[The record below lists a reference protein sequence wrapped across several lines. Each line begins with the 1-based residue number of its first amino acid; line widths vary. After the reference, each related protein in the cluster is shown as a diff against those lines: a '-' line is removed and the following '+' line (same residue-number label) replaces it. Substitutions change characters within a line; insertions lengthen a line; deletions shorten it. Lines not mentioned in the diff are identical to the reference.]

1 MAVQEPER
9 PCLGGAYISALC
21 GHLCVLWNKM
31 EYLKVKNW
39 EQYQHY
45 KQRNPPWIKL
55 YHSLLDD
62 YNYSCL
68 PDASKLLY
76 VSILLLA
83 SRTNNKIPNDLEWI
97 QRKAMLTNIPDIE
110 PLFTH
115 GFLTT
120 NGDASNVLASCQQNA
135 DSETETETETETEK
149 APSKRTD

>member
-1 MAVQEPER
+1 
-9 PCLGGAYISALC
+9 
-21 GHLCVLWNKM
+21 M

-83 SRTNNKIPNDLEWI
+83 SRTNNQIPNDLDWI
-97 QRKAMLTNIPDIE
+97 QKKAMLRDTPDLE
-110 PLFTH
+110 PLMER
-115 GFLTT
+115 GFITT
-120 NGDASNVLASCQQNA
+120 NGDASTMLASCKQNA
-135 DSETETETETETEK
+135 DSETETE
-149 APSKRTD
+149 